1 MALTPAEL
9 LEKALNGESLDDDHA
24 DEAAKTTTT
33 PEEPTD
39 NNTDDAADAAKAGAA
54 EHGKATG
61 GASTTEDDEPKGAPI
76 ASKSGAY
83 TIPYEKLEQ
92 SRERVKSLEDR
103 TKTLEGENETLRAQL
118 AELNAK
124 QLANLEQAVEAAQD
138 RADAGE
144 AHTQADQN
152 LAIAKDALSKGADPA
167 LFGDFSEEGIA
178 KGVSVYTK
186 SLVDQAEVRIY
197 SRVEKILEE
206 RLAPVKAREAQEVK
220 DSHYSAIFQ
229 KHPDANEIVQSSQ
242 FAAWHASLPGFQRAA
257 VDAVLNPETGGTA
270 AEVIEVFDTF
280 KAQTGKAAAPAAQ
293 DKGKAPEVQRR
304 VPHSLSEIAGEQHQ
318 DIAQQVMASAGA
330 DPNALIE
337 RMQDMTPEQI
347 ERVMN
352 AV

>member
-24 DEAAKTTTT
+24 DEATKTTTT
-33 PEEPTD
+33 TEEPTD
-39 NNTDDAADAAKAGAA
+39 NKADDAADAAKAGATDQ
-54 EHGKATG
+54 GKATG
-61 GASTTEDDEPKGAPI
+61 GAGTTEDDEPKGAPI

-92 SRERVKSLEDR
+92 SRERVKSLE
-103 TKTLEGENETLRAQL
+103 GENESLRAQL

-124 QLANLEQAVEAAQD
+124 QQANLEQAEDKAQA
-138 RADAGE
+138 RADAGKE
-144 AHTQADQN
+144 QTQADQN
-152 LAIAKDALSKGADPA
+152 LEAAKKAMGQGVDAS

-178 KGVSVYTK
+178 KGIAALMERTREE
-186 SLVDQAEVRIY
+186 LRAELR
-197 SRVEKILEE
+197 EE
-206 RLAPVKAREAQEVK
+206 AARELKPLKDREAQEVR

-280 KAQTGKAAAPAAQ
+280 KAQTGKAAAPSAQ

>member
-24 DEAAKTTTT
+24 DEATKTTTT
-33 PEEPTD
+33 QEEPKD
-39 NNTDDAADAAKAGAA
+39 NNTDDAADAAKAGATDQ
-54 EHGKATG
+54 GKATG
-61 GASTTEDDEPKGAPI
+61 GAGTTEDDEPKGAPI

-92 SRERVKSLEDR
+92 SRERVKSLE
-103 TKTLEGENETLRAQL
+103 GENESLRAQL

-124 QLANLEQAVEAAQD
+124 QQANLEQAEDKAQA
-138 RADAGE
+138 RADAGKE
-144 AHTQADQN
+144 QTQADQN
-152 LAIAKDALSKGADPA
+152 LEAAKKAMGQGVDAS

-178 KGVSVYTK
+178 KGIAALMERTREE
-186 SLVDQAEVRIY
+186 LRAELR
-197 SRVEKILEE
+197 EE
-206 RLAPVKAREAQEVK
+206 AARELKPLKDREAQEVK

-318 DIAQQVMASAGA
+318 DIAQQVMASAGT

-337 RMQDMTPEQI
+337 RMQDMSPEQI

>member
-24 DEAAKTTTT
+24 DEATKTTTT
-33 PEEPTD
+33 QEEPKD
-39 NNTDDAADAAKAGAA
+39 NNTDDAADAAKAGATDQ
-54 EHGKATG
+54 GKATG
-61 GASTTEDDEPKGAPI
+61 GAGTTEDDEPKGAPI

-92 SRERVKSLEDR
+92 ARDR
-103 TKTLEGENETLRAQL
+103 AKTLEGENESLRAQL

-124 QLANLEQAVEAAQD
+124 QQANLEQAEDKAQA
-138 RADAGE
+138 RADAGKE
-144 AHTQADQN
+144 QTQADQN
-152 LAIAKDALSKGADPA
+152 LEAAKKAMGQGVDAS

-178 KGVSVYTK
+178 KGIAALMERTREE
-186 SLVDQAEVRIY
+186 LRAELR
-197 SRVEKILEE
+197 EE
-206 RLAPVKAREAQEVK
+206 AARELKPLKDREAQEVK

-318 DIAQQVMASAGA
+318 DIAQQVMASAGT

-337 RMQDMTPEQI
+337 RMQDMSPEQI

-352 AV
+352 AI

>member
-24 DEAAKTTTT
+24 DEATKTTTT
-33 PEEPTD
+33 PEEPKD
-39 NNTDDAADAAKAGAA
+39 NNTDDAADAAKAGAT
-54 EHGKATG
+54 EQGKTTS
-61 GASTTEDDEPKGAPI
+61 GAGTTEDDEPKGAPI

-92 SRERVKSLEDR
+92 SRERVKSLE
-103 TKTLEGENETLRAQL
+103 GENESLRAQL

-124 QLANLEQAVEAAQD
+124 QQANLEQAEDKAQA
-138 RADAGE
+138 RADAGK
-144 AHTQADQN
+144 AQTQADQN
-152 LAIAKDALSKGADPA
+152 LEAAKTAMGQGVDAS

-178 KGVSVYTK
+178 KGIAALMERTREE
-186 SLVDQAEVRIY
+186 LRAELR
-197 SRVEKILEE
+197 EE
-206 RLAPVKAREAQEVK
+206 AARELKPLKDREAQEVK
-220 DSHYSAIFQ
+220 DSHYSAILE

-242 FAAWHASLPGFQRAA
+242 FAAWHASLLGFQRAA

-304 VPHSLSEIAGEQHQ
+304 VPNSLSEIAGEQHQ
-318 DIAQQVMASAGA
+318 DIAQQVMASAGS
-330 DPNALIE
+330 DPQALIE

-352 AV
+352 AI

>member
-24 DEAAKTTTT
+24 DEATKTTTT
-33 PEEPTD
+33 PEEPKD
-39 NNTDDAADAAKAGAA
+39 NNTDDAADAAKAGATDQ
-54 EHGKATG
+54 GKATG
-61 GASTTEDDEPKGAPI
+61 GAGTTEDDEPKGAPI

-92 SRERVKSLEDR
+92 SRERVKSLE
-103 TKTLEGENETLRAQL
+103 GENESLRAQL

-124 QLANLEQAVEAAQD
+124 QQANLEQAEDKAQA
-138 RADAGE
+138 RADAGK
-144 AHTQADQN
+144 AQTQADQN
-152 LAIAKDALSKGADPA
+152 LEAAKTAMGQGVDAS

-178 KGVSVYTK
+178 KGIAALMGRTREE
-186 SLVDQAEVRIY
+186 LREELRAELR
-197 SRVEKILEE
+197 EE
-206 RLAPVKAREAQEVK
+206 AARELKPIKDREAKEVK
-220 DSHYSAIFQ
+220 DEHYGAIFE
-229 KHPDANEIVQSSQ
+229 KHPDANEIVQSVE
-242 FAAWHASLPGFQRAA
+242 FKAWVNGLPGFQRGA
-257 VDAVLNPETGGTA
+257 VDAVLHPQTGGTA
-270 AEVIEVFDTF
+270 AQVIEVFDTF

-304 VPHSLSEIAGEQHQ
+304 VPNSLSEIAGEQHQ
-318 DIAQQVMASAGA
+318 DIAQQVMASAGT

-352 AV
+352 AI

>member
-9 LEKALNGESLDDDHA
+9 LEKALNGESLDDDTA
-24 DEAAKTTTT
+24 GEATTTT
-33 PEEPTD
+33 TTQEEPK
-39 NNTDDAADAAKAGAA
+39 DDDAGAAADAAKAGAA
-54 EHGKATG
+54 DQDKTTG
-61 GASTTEDDEPKGAPI
+61 AAGTTEDDEPKGAPI

-92 SRERVKSLEDR
+92 ARDR
-103 TKTLEGENETLRAQL
+103 AKTLEGENESLRAQL

-124 QLANLEQAVEAAQD
+124 QQANLEQAEDKAQA
-138 RADAGE
+138 RADAGK
-144 AHTQADQN
+144 AQTQADQN
-152 LAIAKDALSKGADPA
+152 LEAAKKAMGQGVDAS

-178 KGVSVYTK
+178 KGIAALMERTREE
-186 SLVDQAEVRIY
+186 LRAELR
-197 SRVEKILEE
+197 EE
-206 RLAPVKAREAQEVK
+206 AARELKPLKDREAQEVK

-270 AEVIEVFDTF
+270 AQVIEVFDTF

>member
-24 DEAAKTTTT
+24 DEATKTTTT

-39 NNTDDAADAAKAGAA
+39 NKADDAADAAKAGAD
-54 EHGKATG
+54 EQGKTTG
-61 GASTTEDDEPKGAPI
+61 GAGTTEDDEPKGAPI

-92 SRERVKSLEDR
+92 SRERVKSLE
-103 TKTLEGENETLRAQL
+103 GENESLRAQL

-124 QLANLEQAVEAAQD
+124 QQANLEQAEDQAQA
-138 RADAGE
+138 RADAGK
-144 AHTQADQN
+144 AQTQADQN
-152 LAIAKDALSKGADPA
+152 LAIAKDAISKGAAPE

-178 KGVSVYTK
+178 KGVSVYTE
-186 SLVDQAEVRIY
+186 SLVDQAEARIN
-197 SRVEKILEE
+197 SRIEKILEE
-206 RLAPVKAREAQEVK
+206 RLAPVKAREAKEVK
-220 DSHYSAIFQ
+220 DEHYGAIFE

-280 KAQTGKAAAPAAQ
+280 KAQTGKAAAPATQ

>member
-24 DEAAKTTTT
+24 DEATKTTTT

-54 EHGKATG
+54 EQGKATG
-61 GASTTEDDEPKGAPI
+61 GAGTTEDDEPKGAPI

-83 TIPYEKLEQ
+83 MIPYEKLEQ
-92 SRERVKSLEDR
+92 ARDR
-103 TKTLEGENETLRAQL
+103 AKTLEGENESLRAQL

-124 QLANLEQAVEAAQD
+124 QQANLEQAEDKAQA
-138 RADAGE
+138 RADAGKE
-144 AHTQADQN
+144 QTQADQN
-152 LAIAKDALSKGADPA
+152 LEAAKKAMGQGVDAS

-178 KGVSVYTK
+178 KGIAALMERTREE
-186 SLVDQAEVRIY
+186 LRAELR
-197 SRVEKILEE
+197 EE
-206 RLAPVKAREAQEVK
+206 AARELKPLKDREAQEVK

-280 KAQTGKAAAPAAQ
+280 KAQTGKAAEPAAQ

>member
-24 DEAAKTTTT
+24 DEATKTTTT
-33 PEEPTD
+33 LEEPK
-39 NNTDDAADAAKAGAA
+39 DDDADKAADAAKAGATDQ
-54 EHGKATG
+54 GKTTG
-61 GASTTEDDEPKGAPI
+61 SAGTTEDDEPKGAPI

-83 TIPYEKLEQ
+83 MIPYEKLEQ
-92 SRERVKSLEDR
+92 ARDR
-103 TKTLEGENETLRAQL
+103 AKTLEGENESLRAQL

-124 QLANLEQAVEAAQD
+124 QQANLEQAEDKAQA
-138 RADAGE
+138 RADAGKE
-144 AHTQADQN
+144 QTQADQN
-152 LAIAKDALSKGADPA
+152 LEAAKKAMGQGVDAS

-178 KGVSVYTK
+178 KGIAALMERTREE
-186 SLVDQAEVRIY
+186 LRAELR
-197 SRVEKILEE
+197 EE
-206 RLAPVKAREAQEVK
+206 AARELKPLKDREAQEVK
-220 DSHYSAIFQ
+220 DSHYSAILE

-318 DIAQQVMASAGA
+318 DIAQQVMASAGT